1 MVKSYMAFLD
11 VVFPLNIGPLTY
23 RLPEGHASLHPGML
37 IRAQVGKTIRHGVVI
52 ERTTSEPAGPS
63 KEIIDVVLDRPVLSA
78 PLVSLLKW
86 MAEYYLSSEG
96 IVLKSMGLIKY
107 LADLKKTLGTKQRTH
122 KPLTAIPEL
131 PVASPDIVS
140 AVKRSL
146 LERTYGTYLLHSP
159 STNHEISYLME
170 ISEGLN
176 NVIILV
182 PEIAH
187 IRLLFPFLK
196 ERLGERLAVL
206 HGNLSKGQRRDTLQ
220 RIISGESDVV
230 LGTRIAVFTPLRSVS
245 LIAVFQEQNRSYKN
259 LEGVRYH
266 ARDVAV
272 MRAYL
277 ENATAFLSST
287 IPSLES
293 FHNTVKGKYTLLT
306 PHEQVGR
313 PRVEIINMKT
323 AKKITPYLSR
333 RSVQAALSSLRKK
346 QGVLFV
352 INRKGYS
359 LIQCAECDTL
369 PSCPEC
375 GIPLVFHKKTTLLRC
390 HYCGYSTK
398 VPAVCARCG
407 SMKLETRGA
416 GTERIADDLK
426 KLLGTEPF
434 RLDRDTIRDD
444 PALKAAHEI
453 MREEEVVVGTRA
465 FAGRSMECYG
475 LCVFVNAD
483 AKLHRPDFRS
493 PEILFQE
500 LCFISEYV
508 RKDGLIIVQ
517 TAMPENGLFKFIRSF
532 SFRDFFAKELSAR
545 TSLSYP
551 PVSRMISITAS
562 SRLDMSGVFKSAFG
576 SPEEKID
583 LIGPIQTFRKG
594 YHLWKVVLRST
605 AKERLTLYVRE
616 ALRILRTEK
625 GLRIAVDVDPI
636 SV

>member
-1 MVKSYMAFLD
+1 MAFLD

-23 RLPEGHASLHPGML
+23 RLPEGHARLNPGTL
-37 IRAQVGKTIRHGVVI
+37 IRAQVGKTIRHGVVKG
-52 ERTTSEPAGPS
+52 RATSEPAAPS
-63 KEIIDVVLDRPVLSA
+63 KEIIDVVLDKPVLSA
-78 PLVSLLKW
+78 PFMSLLKW
-86 MAEYYLSSEG
+86 MAEYYLSNEG
-96 IVLKSMGLIKY
+96 VVLKSMGLIEY
-107 LADLKKTLGTKQRTH
+107 LSDLKKTRGTKQETP
-122 KPLTAIPEL
+122 KPLTPVPEL
-131 PVASPDIVS
+131 PIASPGIVS
-140 AVKRSL
+140 SVRRSL
-146 LERTYGTYLLHSP
+146 LERTYGTFLLHSP
-159 STNHEISYLME
+159 STNHEISYLLE
-170 ISEGLN
+170 ISEGLS
-176 NVIILV
+176 NVIVLV

-206 HGNLSKGQRRDTLQ
+206 HGNLSKGRRRDTLQ

-230 LGTRIAVFTPLRSVS
+230 LGTRIAVFSPLRSVS
-245 LIAVFQEQNRSYKN
+245 LISVFQEQNRSYKN
-259 LEGVRYH
+259 LEGVRYN

-277 ENATAFLSST
+277 ENATVFLSST
-287 IPSLES
+287 VPSLES
-293 FHNTVKGKYTLLT
+293 FHNTVKGKYTLLS
-306 PHEQVGR
+306 PPGQVGR

-323 AKKITPYLSR
+323 AKKVTPYLSR
-333 RSVQAALSSLRKK
+333 RSVQAALSSLRKR

-359 LIQCAECDTL
+359 LIQCSECDTF

-398 VPAVCARCG
+398 APAVCARCG
-407 SMKLETRGA
+407 STKLETRGA

-426 KLLGTEPF
+426 KFLGTEPF
-434 RLDRDTIRDD
+434 RLDRDSMRDD
-444 PALKAAHEI
+444 PALRAAHEI
-453 MREEEVVVGTRA
+453 MREDEVVVGTRA
-465 FAGRSMECYG
+465 LAGRLREGYG

-483 AKLHRPDFRS
+483 SKLHHPDFRS
-493 PEILFQE
+493 HEILFQE
-500 LCFISEYV
+500 LCGISEYV

-517 TAMPENGLFKFIRSF
+517 TAMPENSLFKFIRSF

-551 PVSRMISITAS
+551 PVSRMIAVTAS
-562 SRLDMSGVFKSAFG
+562 SRLDMSRVFRNAFN
-576 SPEEKID
+576 SPGEKID
-583 LIGPIQTFRKG
+583 LIGPIHTFRNG
-594 YHLWKVVLRST
+594 YHVWKVILKST
-605 AKERLTLYVRE
+605 AKERLTLYARE
-616 ALRILRTEK
+616 ALRILRAEK